1 MQFIVLTI
9 FGFIAVEIFSYIAH
23 RFLFHGV
30 LWKIHQT
37 HHTARKGA
45 FELNDIFSVIFA
57 LCSMFL
63 MIFAAK
69 PLIYS
74 ISFPFGLG
82 ISIYGLIYF
91 IIHDFFTHRRFLPFK
106 SNSKLLLTIRAA
118 HQRHHQTTEKIGI
131 APYGLF
137 IFEYARFSEKT
148 SAAKAKK
155 AEAKTLQLPL

>member
-1 MQFIVLTI
+1 MQFIFLTI
-9 FGFIAVEIFSYIAH
+9 FGFIAVELFSYIAH

-30 LWKIHQT
+30 LWQIHRT

-57 LCSMFL
+57 LCSMVL
-63 MIFAAK
+63 MIFAET
-69 PLIYS
+69 PFVNS
-74 ISFPFGLG
+74 ISFPIGLG
-82 ISIYGLIYF
+82 ISIYGFVYF

-106 SNSKLLLTIRAA
+106 SSSKLLLTIRAA

-137 IFEYARFSEKT
+137 IFDYARFSEKT
-148 SAAKAKK
+148 LAAKTKK
-155 AEAKTLQLPL
+155 AEAKII

>member
-1 MQFIVLTI
+1 MQFIILTI
-9 FGFIAVEIFSYIAH
+9 FGFIAVEIFSYAAH

-45 FELNDIFSVIFA
+45 FELNDIFSLIFA
-57 LCSMFL
+57 FFSIFL
-63 MIFAAK
+63 MVFAEK
-69 PLIYS
+69 PLFYS
-74 ISFPFGLG
+74 ISFPIGLG
-82 ISIYGLIYF
+82 ISIYGLVYF

-106 SNSKLLLTIRAA
+106 SKSKLLLTIRAA

-137 IFEYARFSEKT
+137 IFDYAEFGGKVL
-148 SAAKAKK
+148 AAKTKK
-155 AEAKTLQLPL
+155 AEAKII